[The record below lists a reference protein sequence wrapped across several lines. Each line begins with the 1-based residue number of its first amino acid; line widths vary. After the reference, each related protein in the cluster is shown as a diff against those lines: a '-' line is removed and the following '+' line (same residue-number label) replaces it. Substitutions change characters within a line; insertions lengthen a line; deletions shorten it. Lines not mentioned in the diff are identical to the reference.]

1 MTPEQA
7 VKHQISQY
15 LKFKG
20 YFFWW
25 NATTGIF
32 DPRTKKFRKNR
43 GAFQMNGV
51 ADILGVTKD
60 GRFFAIECKSPTS
73 KRVTE
78 DQLRFLNQVKA
89 NQGIAIIARSIDDV
103 IPYL

>member
-1 MTPEQA
+1 MTPEQS
-7 VKHQISQY
+7 VKHLISQY
-15 LKFKG
+15 LMHKG

-43 GAFQMNGV
+43 GKFQMNGV
-51 ADILGVTKD
+51 SDILGMTKE

-78 DQLRFLNQVKA
+78 DQLAFLNRVNVA
-89 NQGIAIIARSIDDV
+89 GGIGIVARSVDDV
-103 IPYL
+103 LPYL